1 MNRKRIGILL
11 VVLAILIGGIAVFT
25 FFVNDQEPKK
35 EKTKVEKETE
45 KEIVTLP
52 EQEEAP
58 EETEEPEEPEGAPE
72 KNVYIEQV
80 QMDLIGLS
88 EETEASIP
96 DREAFDYQIK
106 ETNAGFLK
114 VKPVIEESDWVIVQ
128 IRDIPEKWA
137 EVSFRLELPG
147 EAGEIINFFCSR
159 SFWNIIS
166 DGLARQHNATKKL
179 TGFS

>member
-1 MNRKRIGILL
+1 M
-11 VVLAILIGGIAVFT
+11 FT

-80 QMDLIGLS
+80 QMNLIGLS

-106 ETNAGFLK
+106 EWLYEHDKDQETIQSLNTVTYYYDQNCCEFMLQTEDNQVFCIRQDLK
-114 VKPVIEESDWVIVQ
+114 EDK
-128 IRDIPEKWA
+128 
-137 EVSFRLELPG
+137 
-147 EAGEIINFFCSR
+147 
-159 SFWNIIS
+159 
-166 DGLARQHNATKKL
+166 
-179 TGFS
+179 

>member
-58 EETEEPEEPEGAPE
+58 GRNRGARRT
-72 KNVYIEQV
+72 
-80 QMDLIGLS
+80 G
-88 EETEASIP
+88 
-96 DREAFDYQIK
+96 R
-106 ETNAGFLK
+106 
-114 VKPVIEESDWVIVQ
+114 
-128 IRDIPEKWA
+128 
-137 EVSFRLELPG
+137 
-147 EAGEIINFFCSR
+147 C
-159 SFWNIIS
+159 
-166 DGLARQHNATKKL
+166 ARKKCIY
-179 TGFS
+179 

>member
-1 MNRKRIGILL
+1 MNRKRIGSLL
-11 VVLAILIGGIAVFT
+11 VVLAILIGGVAVFT

-52 EQEEAP
+52 EQEETEKP
-58 EETEEPEEPEGAPE
+58 EEPEEAEGAPE

-106 ETNAGFLK
+106 EWLYEHDKDQETIQSLNTVTYYYDQNCCEFMLQTEDNQVFCIRQDLK
-114 VKPVIEESDWVIVQ
+114 EDK
-128 IRDIPEKWA
+128 
-137 EVSFRLELPG
+137 
-147 EAGEIINFFCSR
+147 
-159 SFWNIIS
+159 
-166 DGLARQHNATKKL
+166 
-179 TGFS
+179 

>member
-11 VVLAILIGGIAVFT
+11 VVLTILIGGIAVFT

-106 ETNAGFLK
+106 EWLYEHDKDQETIQSLNTVTYYYDQNCCEFMLQTEDNQVFCIRQDLK
-114 VKPVIEESDWVIVQ
+114 EDK
-128 IRDIPEKWA
+128 
-137 EVSFRLELPG
+137 
-147 EAGEIINFFCSR
+147 
-159 SFWNIIS
+159 
-166 DGLARQHNATKKL
+166 
-179 TGFS
+179 

>member
-52 EQEEAP
+52 EQEE
-58 EETEEPEEPEGAPE
+58 TEEPEEPEEAEGAPE

-106 ETNAGFLK
+106 EWLYEHDKDQETIQSLNTVTYYYDQNCCEFMLQTEDNQVFCIRQDLK
-114 VKPVIEESDWVIVQ
+114 EDK
-128 IRDIPEKWA
+128 
-137 EVSFRLELPG
+137 
-147 EAGEIINFFCSR
+147 
-159 SFWNIIS
+159 
-166 DGLARQHNATKKL
+166 
-179 TGFS
+179 

>member
-11 VVLAILIGGIAVFT
+11 VVLAILIGGVAVFT

-52 EQEEAP
+52 EQEEVP
-58 EETEEPEEPEGAPE
+58 EETEEPEEPEEAEGAPE

-80 QMDLIGLS
+80 QMELIGLS
-88 EETEASIP
+88 EETEACIP

-106 ETNAGFLK
+106 EWLYEHDKDNETIQSLNTVTYYYDQNCCEFMLQTEDNQVFCIQQNLK
-114 VKPVIEESDWVIVQ
+114 
-128 IRDIPEKWA
+128 
-137 EVSFRLELPG
+137 
-147 EAGEIINFFCSR
+147 
-159 SFWNIIS
+159 
-166 DGLARQHNATKKL
+166 
-179 TGFS
+179 

>member
-106 ETNAGFLK
+106 EWLYEHDRIR
-114 VKPVIEESDWVIVQ
+114 KPY
-128 IRDIPEKWA
+128 
-137 EVSFRLELPG
+137 
-147 EAGEIINFFCSR
+147 SR
-159 SFWNIIS
+159 
-166 DGLARQHNATKKL
+166 
-179 TGFS
+179 

>member
-52 EQEEAP
+52 EQEETEKP
-58 EETEEPEEPEGAPE
+58 EEPEEAEGAPE

-106 ETNAGFLK
+106 EWLYEHDKDQETIQSLNTVTYYYDQNCCEFMLQTEDNQVFCIRQDLK
-114 VKPVIEESDWVIVQ
+114 EDK
-128 IRDIPEKWA
+128 
-137 EVSFRLELPG
+137 
-147 EAGEIINFFCSR
+147 
-159 SFWNIIS
+159 
-166 DGLARQHNATKKL
+166 
-179 TGFS
+179 

>member
-11 VVLAILIGGIAVFT
+11 VILAIVIGTVAVIMC
-25 FFVNDQEPKK
+25 FVGDQEPEK
-35 EKTKVEKETE
+35 EETKVEKETE

-80 QMDLIGLS
+80 QMELIGLS
-88 EETEASIP
+88 EETEACIP

-106 ETNAGFLK
+106 EWLYEHDKDNETIQSLNTVTYYYDQNCCEFMLQTEDHQVFCIRQDLK
-114 VKPVIEESDWVIVQ
+114 EDK
-128 IRDIPEKWA
+128 
-137 EVSFRLELPG
+137 
-147 EAGEIINFFCSR
+147 
-159 SFWNIIS
+159 
-166 DGLARQHNATKKL
+166 
-179 TGFS
+179 

>member
-106 ETNAGFLK
+106 EWLYEHDKDQETIQSLNTVTYYYDQNVANLCCRRKIIKCF
-114 VKPVIEESDWVIVQ
+114 
-128 IRDIPEKWA
+128 
-137 EVSFRLELPG
+137 VSGR
-147 EAGEIINFFCSR
+147 I
-159 SFWNIIS
+159 
-166 DGLARQHNATKKL
+166 
-179 TGFS
+179 

>member
-58 EETEEPEEPEGAPE
+58 EETEEPEEPEEPEGAPE

-106 ETNAGFLK
+106 EWLYEHDKDQETIQSLNTVTYYYDQNCCEFMLQTEDNQVFCIRQDLK
-114 VKPVIEESDWVIVQ
+114 EDK
-128 IRDIPEKWA
+128 
-137 EVSFRLELPG
+137 
-147 EAGEIINFFCSR
+147 
-159 SFWNIIS
+159 
-166 DGLARQHNATKKL
+166 
-179 TGFS
+179 